1 MFETHVEPFV
11 SELRHTLRQDAR
23 EREFKKLCPVCAI
36 CGEEITDEFCIV
48 LDDYEPFENSIH
60 KECYAD
66 EFHKITKAK
75 VNDIL
80 TNWITERIEY
90 DCYNATP
97 RRME

>member
-1 MFETHVEPFV
+1 MFEAHVEPFV

-36 CGEEITDEFCIV
+36 CGRAITEERCIV
-48 LDDYEPFENSIH
+48 LDDYEPFENSIC

-66 EFHKITKAK
+66 EFHKIMKAN

-80 TNWITERIEY
+80 TEWITERIGY
-90 DCYNATP
+90 DCDKETP